1 MKELLSDWGGRRF
14 LLCVGCAAVCT
25 YLLVNEHMSDNVFR
39 DIIIATLATYIA
51 GNTVQKIKA
60 DNELT
65 YVYENDDKD
74 MGEEDDAGPNKPRR
88 NRLRNK

>member
-1 MKELLSDWGGRRF
+1 MKSLK
-14 LLCVGCAAVCT
+14 
-25 YLLVNEHMSDNVFR
+25 
-39 DIIIATLATYIA
+39 
-51 GNTVQKIKA
+51 TVQKIKA

-88 NRLRNK
+88 NRSRNK